1 MHALPDQHVEERAR
15 NARMRALSGELEGT
29 RCNRLLRLHLQRG
42 DGDAR
47 DDLPSVP
54 QGFLLHSGRGRRLQT
69 LSKRDFL
76 QNHRYQRVHPMPV
89 IRRGLEWGDPVQK
102 LYSREDPLT
111 GRRVVRAVPVRI
123 LLRVGRGRPVSAGLV
138 LARDRPDLQNA
149 VPSMPG
155 KLFL

>member
-1 MHALPDQHVEERAR
+1 
-15 NARMRALSGELEGT
+15 
-29 RCNRLLRLHLQRG
+29 
-42 DGDAR
+42 
-47 DDLPSVP
+47 
-54 QGFLLHSGRGRRLQT
+54 
-69 LSKRDFL
+69 
-76 QNHRYQRVHPMPV
+76 MPI

-123 LLRVGRGRPVSAGLV
+123 LLRVGRGRPVSAGII